1 MDSIFVLCLG
11 TQRSRLEQLKSGT
24 MALPW
29 RCDTFLERHTMT
41 AVRGP
46 PVQFAKDN
54 DIQSL
59 KSLEQKRHCKTETLT
74 SQSQKDFLTVR
85 HLQLAFKSPSILS
98 FKAPN
103 SVRSG
108 RSAHS
113 NCSREPE
120 ISRYLQTAKVVA
132 LINAVCQDSNVIF
145 GPTMEDLLTGKEIQ
159 KLRIVS

>member
-11 TQRSRLEQLKSGT
+11 TQRSRLEQLKSET

-29 RCDTFLERHTMT
+29 HCDTFLERHTMT

-59 KSLEQKRHCKTETLT
+59 KSLERKTLQNRNADKPITKGL
-74 SQSQKDFLTVR
+74 SDGAH

-113 NCSREPE
+113 NRSREPE
-120 ISRYLQTAKVVA
+120 ISRHLQTSAKVVA

-145 GPTMEDLLTGKEIQ
+145 GPTMQDLLTKRF
-159 KLRIVS
+159 RICA